1 MRSAFMAIHYMKNS
15 LAIVCEAKYLYFQ
28 NQQHNNLIFINGIIN
43 LGFMKRI
50 AVVDNERLKDMQ
62 KKLHIQSLCP
72 VNRRGVEC
80 ITISKEELLA
90 IDESTCIGCGICVKP
105 SNDAIKIV
113 NLPEILDKKPIHR
126 YGENKFALYHLPTP
140 LFGKVVGILG
150 VNGIGKSTAVS
161 IFGGLL
167 KPNFGDL
174 KSKGSGFKEIINFF
188 KGTETQLFFEKVE
201 KGEIKVSYKPQ
212 HVDMIP
218 KAKKGKVKELL
229 EKVDE
234 KGKLMDIA
242 KELEIEDVLDNDIGK
257 ISGGELQRV
266 AIAATV
272 LKKANLYIFDEPTSY
287 LDIKQRINVS
297 KFIRS
302 LSGEETSVIVVEHD
316 LIIFDYMSDLAHI
329 MYGSE
334 DVYGSVSGLKP
345 TKNAI
350 NVYLEG
356 YLKEENIR
364 FRDKKIKFE
373 PRKPFFKKEKEEL
386 VSWKGLGKKLG
397 KFSLSA
403 EEGSVSK
410 GEVIGVLGENGIGKT
425 TFVKILAGDIKKD
438 CGMLNEN
445 IKVSYKPQ
453 YLESNDELTINILS
467 NAIKKYTNQIIN
479 PLNLKPLFEKKL
491 NELSGGELQ
500 KVAIA
505 YCFGND
511 AELYL
516 LDEPSAYLDVEQRLI
531 VSKVIRDFVEL
542 ENKSALIVDHDL
554 LFLDYLSDKLMVFDG
569 IPAKN
574 GIVKGPFAME
584 DGMNIFLK
592 KLGITL
598 RRDKESL
605 MPRVN
610 KLDSKLDR
618 EQKDKGKFYYI

>member
-1 MRSAFMAIHYMKNS
+1 
-15 LAIVCEAKYLYFQ
+15 
-28 NQQHNNLIFINGIIN
+28 
-43 LGFMKRI
+43 MKRI
-50 AVVDNERLKDMQ
+50 AVVDNEKLKDKQ

-72 VNRRGVEC
+72 VNRRNVEC
-80 ITISKEELLA
+80 IKIEKDGMLT
-90 IDESTCIGCGICVKP
+90 IDESTCIGCGICVKAAP
-105 SNDAIKIV
+105 DAIKIV

-126 YGENKFALYHLPTP
+126 YGKNKFALYNLPTP
-140 LFGKVVGILG
+140 LFGKVVGVLG

-167 KPNFGDL
+167 KPNLGQFARSQTKIPPTSPQTHL
-174 KSKGSGFKEIINFF
+174 TKSDFKEIIDFF

-201 KGEIKVSYKPQ
+201 KGEIKTSYKPQ
-212 HVDMIP
+212 HVDIIP
-218 KAKKGKVKELL
+218 KAKKGKVRELL

-234 KGKLMDIA
+234 KGKLEEVA
-242 KELEIEDVLDNDIGK
+242 KELEIMDVLGNDIDK

-272 LKKANLYIFDEPTSY
+272 LKKANLYIFDEPSSY

-297 KFIRS
+297 KFIRG
-302 LSGEETSVIVVEHD
+302 LLEDDVSVMVVEHD

-345 TKNAI
+345 VKNAI
-350 NVYLEG
+350 NVYLSG

-373 PRKPFFKKEKEEL
+373 ARKPFFKKHEEEL
-386 VSWKGLGKKLG
+386 VSWSGIGKKLG
-397 KFSLSA
+397 KFSLKAGDGKINKS
-403 EEGSVSK
+403 
-410 GEVIGVLGENGIGKT
+410 EVIGVLGENGIGKT
-425 TFVKILAGDIKKD
+425 TFVKILAGEIKKD
-438 CGMLNEN
+438 SGELNE
-445 IKVSYKPQ
+445 KVKVGYKPQ
-453 YLESNDELTINILS
+453 YLESNDELVINILS
-467 NAIKKYTNQIIN
+467 NAIKKYNNQIIN
-479 PLNLKPLFEKKL
+479 PLNLKTLFEKKL

-505 YCFGND
+505 YCLGKD

-516 LDEPSAYLDVEQRLI
+516 LDEPSAYLDIEQRLI
-531 VSKVIRDFVEL
+531 VAKVIRDFVEL
-542 ENKSALIVDHDL
+542 QNKSALVVDHDI

-569 IPAKN
+569 VPAKE
-574 GIVKGPFAME
+574 GVVKGPYSME
-584 DGMNIFLK
+584 EGMNMFLK

-618 EQKDKGKFYYI
+618 EQKEKGKFYYA

>member
-1 MRSAFMAIHYMKNS
+1 
-15 LAIVCEAKYLYFQ
+15 
-28 NQQHNNLIFINGIIN
+28 
-43 LGFMKRI
+43 MKRI
-50 AVVDNERLKDMQ
+50 AVVDNEKLKDKQ
-62 KKLHIQSLCP
+62 KNLYIQSLCP
-72 VNRRGVEC
+72 VNRSGKEC
-80 ITISKEELLA
+80 ISVAKDGFLS
-90 IDESTCIGCGICVKP
+90 IDEATCIGCGICPKAAP
-105 SNDAIKIV
+105 DAIKIV

-126 YGENKFALYHLPTP
+126 YGENKFALYSLPTP
-140 LFGKVVGILG
+140 IFDKVVGVLG
-150 VNGIGKSTAVS
+150 VNGIGKSSAISVL
-161 IFGGLL
+161 GGLL
-167 KPNFGDL
+167 KPNFGEL
-174 KSKGSGFKEIINFF
+174 EKKASYKEIIDFF
-188 KGTETQLFFEKVE
+188 KGTETQLFFEKVD

-212 HVDMIP
+212 HVDLIP
-218 KAKKGKVKELL
+218 KAKKGKVKDLL
-229 EKVDE
+229 KKIDE
-234 KGKLMDIA
+234 KNKLDEVM
-242 KELEIEDVLDNDIGK
+242 KELEIENILDNEISK

-266 AIAATV
+266 AIAAAV
-272 LKKANLYIFDEPTSY
+272 LKKANLYIFDEPSSY

-297 KFIRS
+297 RFLRNLADENS
-302 LSGEETSVIVVEHD
+302 AVMVVEHD

-364 FRDKKIKFE
+364 FRDKKVKFE
-373 PRKPFFKKEKEEL
+373 ARKPFSKKQKEEL
-386 VSWKGLGKKLG
+386 ISWNGINKNLGS
-397 KFSLSA
+397 FDLSA
-403 EEGSVSK
+403 GEGRITT

-425 TFVKILAGDIKKD
+425 TFVKILAGELKKD
-438 CGMLNEN
+438 KGDLNKN

-453 YLESNDELTINILS
+453 YLESNDELVINILS

-479 PLNLKPLFEKKL
+479 PLNLKSLFEKKL

-505 YCFGND
+505 YCLGRD

-569 IPAKN
+569 VPAKN
-574 GIVKGPFAME
+574 GVVKGPFSME
-584 DGMNIFLK
+584 EGMNMFLK

-618 EQKDKGKFYYI
+618 EQKEKGKFYYA